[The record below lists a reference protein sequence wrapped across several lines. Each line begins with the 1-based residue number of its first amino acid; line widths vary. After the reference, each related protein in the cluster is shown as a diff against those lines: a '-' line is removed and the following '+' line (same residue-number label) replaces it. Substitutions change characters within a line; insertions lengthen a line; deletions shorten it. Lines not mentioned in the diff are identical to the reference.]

1 MLSPIIFCHI
11 ASLNPRANACSCRNL
26 PTLCNS
32 KKIKL
37 SKKCNFNLSK
47 IRFWYCGVDMVAAV
61 LSFDTQQGCQMVCG
75 AILEGLG
82 MEIAGHLE
90 YVVTYIT
97 AI

>member
-1 MLSPIIFCHI
+1 M
-11 ASLNPRANACSCRNL
+11 
-26 PTLCNS
+26 
-32 KKIKL
+32 KQ

-47 IRFWYCGVDMVAAV
+47 TRLWYCGVDMVAAV
-61 LSFDTQQGCQMVCG
+61 LSFDTQQGCQMVYLFSNQKSRFG
-75 AILEGLG
+75 SILEGLG